1 MNKSNLVRT
10 HLISVPPTV
19 GFILTGVAGLLGV
32 VFATFAQG
40 QPRVEHGL
48 HYKRPAM
55 VWDEAIPLGNGLL
68 GALVWGDGKPLRI
81 SLDRTDLW
89 DLRPVPEFHT
99 TEYSYRTM
107 RQWVKEGRLA
117 DLHRLYDDPYGHPG
131 PTKIPAGRIELTLS
145 GDPVFEDASLNLA
158 KATASVR
165 FKNHDKA
172 DVFVHAVEP
181 FGMVRINSARPVSIK
196 LLAPPFAGEI
206 TDEAGPG
213 KISAGDL
220 ASLRYDPPVESSGN
234 NWTGYLQE
242 GWGGFKFAV
251 VVSWRKSDDAWV
263 GAWSIA
269 TSNESHDPLI
279 TARTNCERALRTGF
293 DRASKITH
301 GRWWDSYWDKSSVR
315 IPNAIIER
323 QWYLEMYKFGAA
335 ARPNT
340 PPISLQGPWTA
351 DNMKIPP
358 WKGDYHHDL
367 NTELSYWP
375 AYSGNHLD
383 GALGFVNWLWETK
396 ENARAW
402 TRRFFDLPGLNVPMT
417 ADLNQEQI
425 GGWHQ
430 YTHSSTT
437 AAWLAHHF
445 YLQWRYSMDR
455 KFLRNRAYPWLRE
468 VSVFLEAVTE
478 KGADGRRTLPLSS
491 SPEINDNRIEAWF
504 PTITNYD
511 LALIRWTFEK
521 TAELAVE
528 AGKAEQA
535 QHWREVLAEMPNF
548 ALDAKSKKMLVAK
561 DYPLPFSHRHFSH
574 LMAIHPLGLVN
585 WENGPEDQAIIKAS
599 LADLEQSGTSLWT
612 GYSFSW
618 LASLAARA
626 RDGEKAEKALEI
638 FSTAFCL
645 RNSFHCNGDQS
656 GKGYS
661 NFRYRPF
668 TLEGNF
674 AAAAG
679 LQEMLLQS
687 YSGTIR
693 IFPAVPASWKDVSF
707 KTLRAEG
714 AFLVS
719 AERKGGLTH
728 SVRII
733 SEKGGT
739 CRLENPF
746 EEADYEIKGAA
757 KNAVSKDGDDLVIKT
772 SAGQKITLV
781 RRSSLVARVTSH
793 ESRATEQSYKKE
805 YPISN
810 KE

>member
-1 MNKSNLVRT
+1 
-10 HLISVPPTV
+10 
-19 GFILTGVAGLLGV
+19 
-32 VFATFAQG
+32 
-40 QPRVEHGL
+40 
-48 HYKRPAM
+48 M
-55 VWDEAIPLGNGLL
+55 VWDEALPLGNGLL
-68 GALVWGDGKPLRI
+68 GALVWGDGKPLRV

-99 TEYSYRTM
+99 KEYSYRRM

-131 PTKIPAGRIELTLS
+131 PTKIPAGRIELIL
-145 GDPVFEDASLNLA
+145 GDNPVFEQASLDL
-158 KATASVR
+158 ATAIATTQLKDGRTVQ
-165 FKNHDKA
+165 
-172 DVFVHAVEP
+172 VFVHATEP
-181 FGMVRINSARPVSIK
+181 FGMIQVISTQPVAVK
-196 LLAPPFAGEI
+196 LLAPPFAAKVTE
-206 TDEAGPG
+206 EAGPG

-220 ASLRYDPPVESSGN
+220 ASLRYDAPVESAGD
-234 NWTGYLQE
+234 NWTGYLQK
-242 GWGGFKFAV
+242 GWGGFSFVVAV
-251 VVSWRKSDDAWV
+251 AWQKSVDKSVRRMADKWLGV
-263 GAWSIA
+263 WSIA
-269 TSNESHDPLI
+269 TSNESQDPLL
-279 TARTNCERALRTGF
+279 TARANCEKAMATGF
-293 DRASKITH
+293 ATAAETH
-301 GRWWDSYWDKSSVR
+301 RKWWRSYWDRSSVSV
-315 IPNAIIER
+315 PNAIIER

-335 ARPNT
+335 ARPDT

-367 NTELSYWP
+367 NTELCYWP
-375 AYSGNHLD
+375 AYSSNHLQ
-383 GALGFVNWLWETK
+383 GALGFVNWLWNTK
-396 ENARAW
+396 EAAKAW
-402 TRRFFDLPGLNVPMT
+402 TKRFFDLPGLNVPMT

-430 YTHSSTT
+430 YTHSATT

-445 YLQWRYSMDR
+445 YLHWRYSMDR
-455 KFLRNRAYPWLRE
+455 NFLEERAYPWLKE

-478 KGADGRRTLPLSS
+478 KGPDGKRTLPLSS
-491 SPEINDNRIEAWF
+491 SPEINDNRLEAWF
-504 PTITNYD
+504 ASITNYD
-511 LALIRWTFEK
+511 LALIRWAFEK
-521 TAELAVE
+521 TAEVASELGKSEEAQYWRNVLLQMPDLAVDPPAC
-528 AGKAEQA
+528 AGASSPLRRQGK
-535 QHWREVLAEMPNF
+535 L
-548 ALDAKSKKMLVAK
+548 LVAK

-574 LMAIHPLGLVN
+574 LMAIHPLGIIR
-585 WENGPEDQAIIKAS
+585 WENGPQDQAIIKAS
-599 LADLEQSGTSLWT
+599 LDDLADKGTASWC

-618 LASLAARA
+618 LANLAARA

-638 FSTAFCL
+638 FSRVFCL

-693 IFPAVPASWKDVSF
+693 VFPAIPAKWKDVSF

-719 AERKGGLTH
+719 AERRDGVMQ
-728 SVRII
+728 SVEILA
-733 SEKGGT
+733 EKGGV

-746 EEADYEIKGAA
+746 GKSEYRIEGVDEKAIT
-757 KNAVSKDGDDLVIKT
+757 VDGQDFVLET
-772 SAGQKITLV
+772 SPGQKITF
-781 RRSSLVARVTSH
+781 
-793 ESRATEQSYKKE
+793 SRKPPLRLAGK
-805 YPISN
+805 PGDN
-810 KE
+810 R

>member
-1 MNKSNLVRT
+1 MLRANLGRGS
-10 HLISVPPTV
+10 LI
-19 GFILTGVAGLLGV
+19 GIFFGV
-32 VFATFAQG
+32 VFAALAHG
-40 QPRVEHGL
+40 QPQAEHGL
-48 HYKRPAM
+48 HYKTPAV
-55 VWDEAIPLGNGLL
+55 VWDEAMPLGNGLL
-68 GALVWGDGKPLRI
+68 GALVWGDGQPLRI

-99 TEYSYRTM
+99 KEYSYKTM
-107 RQWVKEGRLA
+107 RRWVKEGRLA
-117 DLHRLYDDPYGHPG
+117 DLHRLYDRPYGNPG
-131 PTKIPAGRIELTLS
+131 PTKIPAGRIELTL
-145 GDPVFEDASLNLA
+145 GDEPVFERASLDLA
-158 KATASVR
+158 EAMATVQFKTGDRVR
-165 FKNHDKA
+165 
-172 DVFVHAVEP
+172 VFVHATDP
-181 FGMVRINSARPVSIK
+181 FGMIQIDSKQLIDVK
-196 LLAPPFAGEI
+196 LLAPPFADKI

-220 ASLRYDPPVESSGN
+220 ASLRYDAPVESGGD

-242 GWGGFKFAV
+242 GWGGLKFAV
-251 VVSWRKSDDAWV
+251 VICWRKSEAAWL

-269 TSNESHDPLI
+269 TSNESQHPLKA
-279 TARTNCERALRTGF
+279 ARRNCERALRKGS
-293 DRASKITH
+293 AKAVITH
-301 GRWWDSYWDKSSVR
+301 RRWWDSYWDKSSVR
-315 IPNAIIER
+315 VGNPIIER

-335 ARPNT
+335 ARPST
-340 PPISLQGPWTA
+340 PPITLQGPWTA

-383 GALGFVNWLWETK
+383 GALGFVNWLWDTRG
-396 ENARAW
+396 NARAW
-402 TRRFFDLPGLNVPMT
+402 TRRFFGLAGLNVPMT

-455 KFLRNRAYPWLRE
+455 NFLRNRAYPWLRE
-468 VSVFLEAVTE
+468 ASAFLEAVTE
-478 KGADGRRTLPLSS
+478 KGPDGKRTLPLSS
-491 SPEINDNRIEAWF
+491 SPEVNDNRLEAWF

-511 LALIRWTFEK
+511 LALIRWTFET

-528 AGKAEQA
+528 LSKAKEA
-535 QHWREVLAEMPNF
+535 QHWRQVLGEMPDL
-548 ALDAKSKKMLVAK
+548 ALDPTSRKMLVAK

-574 LMAIHPLGLVN
+574 LMAIHPLGLVR
-585 WENGPEDQAIIKAS
+585 WENGAEDQATIKAS
-599 LADLEQSGTSLWT
+599 LAELEQKGTLSWT

-618 LASLAARA
+618 LANLAARG
-626 RDGEKAEKALEI
+626 RDGERAEQALEI

-693 IFPAVPASWKDVSF
+693 VFPAIPAGWKDVSF

-719 AERKGGLTH
+719 AQRRASSTQVVE
-728 SVRII
+728 II
-733 SEKGGT
+733 SEKGGL

-746 EEADYEIKGAA
+746 GQADYEIKGIAQ
-757 KNAVSKDGDDLVIKT
+757 NAIDKDGNDLVLRS
-772 SAGQKITLV
+772 SAGQKITFI
-781 RRSSLVARVTSH
+781 RSSL
-793 ESRATEQSYKKE
+793 
-805 YPISN
+805 N
-810 KE
+810 

>member
-1 MNKSNLVRT
+1 MDQPNPVGT
-10 HLISVPPTV
+10 HLISM
-19 GFILTGVAGLLGV
+19 FFAV
-32 VFATFAQG
+32 VFAACAQG

-48 HYKRPAM
+48 RYKTPAM
-55 VWDEAIPLGNGLL
+55 VWDEAMPLGNGLF

-99 TEYSYRTM
+99 AEYSYRNM
-107 RQWVKEGRLA
+107 RQWVEEGRLA

-131 PTKIPAGRIELTLS
+131 PTKIPAGRIELTL
-145 GDPVFEDASLNLA
+145 GDDSVFENASLNLA
-158 KATASVR
+158 KATASVQ
-165 FKNHDKA
+165 FKDHDKA

-181 FGMVRINSARPVSIK
+181 FGMVRVDSRRSVNIK

-220 ASLRYDPPVESSGN
+220 ASLRYDAPVESSGN
-234 NWTGYLQE
+234 NWTGYLQK
-242 GWGGFKFAV
+242 GWSGFKFAV
-251 VVSWRKSDDAWV
+251 VVSWRKSEHAWV

-269 TSNESHDPLI
+269 TSNESQDPLM
-279 TARTNCERALRTGF
+279 TARSRCEKALRTGF
-293 DRASKITH
+293 AGALITH
-301 GRWWDSYWDKSSVR
+301 GRWWDSYWDKSSIRV
-315 IPNAIIER
+315 PNAIIER
-323 QWYLEMYKFGAA
+323 QWYLEVYKFGAA

-383 GALGFVNWLWETK
+383 GALGYVDWLWETR

-402 TRRFFDLPGLNVPMT
+402 TRRFFGLPGLNVPMT
-417 ADLNQEQI
+417 SDLNQEQI

-437 AAWLAHHF
+437 AGWLAHHF

-455 KFLRNRAYPWLRE
+455 EFLSSRAYPWLRD

-478 KGADGRRTLPLSS
+478 KGTDGKRTLPLSS
-491 SPEINDNRIEAWF
+491 SPEINDNRLDAWF

-511 LALIRWTFEK
+511 LALIRWVFEK

-528 AGKAEQA
+528 AGKGEEA
-535 QHWREVLAEMPNF
+535 QHWREVLAEMPKF
-548 ALDAKSKKMLVAK
+548 ALGEKSKKMLVAK
-561 DYPLPFSHRHFSH
+561 DYALPFSHRHFSH
-574 LMAIHPLGLVN
+574 LMAIHPLGLVA

-599 LADLEQSGTSLWT
+599 LVDLEQKGTSSWC

-618 LASLAARA
+618 LANLAARA
-626 RDGEKAEKALEI
+626 RDGKKAEKALEI

-645 RNSFHCNGDQS
+645 RNGFHCNGDQS

-693 IFPAVPASWKDVSF
+693 IFPAVPEDWKDVSF

-719 AERKGGLTH
+719 AERRGGVTR
-728 SVRII
+728 SARIT
-733 SEKGGT
+733 SEKGGS

-746 EEADYEIKGAA
+746 EEADYEIKGIAE
-757 KNAVSKDGDDLVIKT
+757 NAVGKDGSNLAIKT
-772 SAGQKITLV
+772 SPGQEITLT
-781 RRSSLVARVTSH
+781 R
-793 ESRATEQSYKKE
+793 K
-805 YPISN
+805 PG
-810 KE
+810 